1 MSKLSSGGTA
11 AGASSNKSSEGWK
24 KRIIVPTVLAGVVG
38 GGVGLISKHRKALG
52 VGTTAASF
60 AANFAI
66 VTGCY
71 YKRKNT
77 HDKDAGAAVSETSN
91 PETTIPVV
99 TTINKEKA
107 IMVYNLHMTHG
118 SNSVKLMIQASYFG
132 II

>member
-71 YKRKNT
+71 YRC
-77 HDKDAGAAVSETSN
+77 
-91 PETTIPVV
+91 
-99 TTINKEKA
+99 
-107 IMVYNLHMTHG
+107 G
-118 SNSVKLMIQASYFG
+118 SVRIKQSTPIHRNFVKLTSSIT
-132 II
+132 

>member
-71 YKRKNT
+71 YT
-77 HDKDAGAAVSETSN
+77 VSETSN